1 MSCHVALINWKQRLM
16 AVHVIEVFSVMEKL
30 EVVTEVA
37 TQVATLVTTSLAA

>member
-1 MSCHVALINWKQRLM
+1 MSCHVALINWKQRLT
-16 AVHVIEVFSVMEKL
+16 AVHAIEVFSVMEKL